1 VTALDAL
8 EIALV
13 ATVSAALVA
22 ALLARRNHRRERRHR
37 ELLAQLPNTTVVLLD
52 SDLRVRLAY
61 GAGETVGGEPILGRH
76 VAEILP
82 DSAATATLIENYRAA
97 LTGEERAFEYAG
109 QLADHTYAA
118 RTAPL
123 REGGEI
129 VGVIAAFENLGAQRE
144 LSHKAAQRQ
153 VILDLMNEAYVST
166 DAAGTV
172 TGWNRA
178 AETTFGW
185 TAEEAIGRPVAELI
199 VPEEDLEEFST
210 MLSRTWP
217 GVPSTGRFEIRTERN
232 GRDRDGRVFP
242 LEMAVTIA
250 EIEGET
256 VAHALMHDITDR
268 KQAERDLQENAS
280 DFAALAEAV
289 GELARSNVASEARG
303 AICRAVARIAGSDAA
318 GLMEPDP
325 SGTGL
330 RTTASEGV
338 DIAGDFVS
346 FTETAGAVRSFSSRE
361 PYFTADVAVDRS
373 VRRAFFTGLGL
384 VSVYWVPIV
393 QGDEALGVVMIGW
406 RQPADA
412 PSPRLERLMGLLAA
426 EAAVAIER
434 AALLDRLER
443 MAHTDDL
450 TGLVNRRA
458 WDLALEREVARASR
472 ENEPLAVA
480 MLDLDRFKEYN
491 DRHGHQAGDRVLRE
505 AASAWRAV
513 LRETDLLAR
522 YGGEEFAVAL
532 PGCNLTRAAE
542 LVNRLREVTP
552 AEQSCSAGLACW
564 DGSESADR
572 LLGRAD
578 SALYDAK
585 QAGRDRTVVA

>member
-1 VTALDAL
+1 MTALHVL

-13 ATVSAALVA
+13 ATITAALVA
-22 ALLARRNHRRERRHR
+22 VLLARRNHRRERRHR

-52 SDLRVRLAY
+52 PDLRVRLAF
-61 GAGETVGGEPILGRH
+61 GAGEQVGDEPIVGRH
-76 VAEILP
+76 VAEVLP
-82 DSAATATLIENYRAA
+82 DSAATASLIDNYRAA
-97 LTGEERAFEYAG
+97 LAGEERAFEYAG
-109 QLADHTYAA
+109 QLSDESFLA

-123 REGGEI
+123 RERGEI
-129 VGVIAAFENLGAQRE
+129 VGVVAAFENLGARRE

-166 DAAGTV
+166 DAAGKV

-178 AETTFGW
+178 ADATFGW

-199 VPEEDLEEFST
+199 VPEEDRDDFAA
-210 MLSRTWP
+210 MVSRTWP
-217 GVPSTGRFEIRTERN
+217 GVPTAGRFELRTERN
-232 GRDRDGRVFP
+232 GRDKDGRVFP
-242 LEMAVTIA
+242 LELAVTIA
-250 EIEGET
+250 EIDGET
-256 VAHALMHDITDR
+256 VAHGLMHDITDR

-289 GELARSNVASEARG
+289 GELARSNLASEARG
-303 AICRAVARIAGSDAA
+303 AICRAVVRIAGADAA

-338 DIAGDFVS
+338 DVAGDFVS

-373 VRRAFFTGLGL
+373 VRQAFFRSLGL
-384 VSVYWVPIV
+384 VSVYWVPIL
-393 QGDEALGVVMIGW
+393 QANEALGVVMIGW
-406 RQPADA
+406 RQGIDA
-412 PSPRLERLMGLLAA
+412 PSARVERLTRLLAA

-458 WDLALEREVARASR
+458 WDRALEREVARARR
-472 ENEPLAVA
+472 EDEPLAVA
-480 MLDLDRFKEYN
+480 MLDLDRFKRYN

-532 PGCNLTRAAE
+532 PGCDLARAEE
-542 LVNRLREVTP
+542 LVDRLREVTP

-564 DGSESADR
+564 DGTETADQ

-585 QAGRDRTVVA
+585 QSGRDRTVVA